1 MKGKYTHRFIALFT
15 SFVTLC
21 VILHKIPTG
30 SSGFN
35 LGEPPV
41 FYRVI
46 FIHHTVSN
54 NSSSPHS
61 LPELL
66 PTHVFSCIEAT
77 RGLIGRGAGVLF
89 LDCTIAALSI

>member
-1 MKGKYTHRFIALFT
+1 MKGNYTHHFIALFT

-21 VILHKIPTG
+21 VILHKILTG
-30 SSGFN
+30 SSSFN

-41 FYRVI
+41 LYRII
-46 FIHHTVSN
+46 FIHHMVSN

-66 PTHVFSCIEAT
+66 PTCVFSCIEAT
-77 RGLIGRGAGVLF
+77 RGLIGRGAGVTAVYCSLF
-89 LDCTIAALSI
+89 VP